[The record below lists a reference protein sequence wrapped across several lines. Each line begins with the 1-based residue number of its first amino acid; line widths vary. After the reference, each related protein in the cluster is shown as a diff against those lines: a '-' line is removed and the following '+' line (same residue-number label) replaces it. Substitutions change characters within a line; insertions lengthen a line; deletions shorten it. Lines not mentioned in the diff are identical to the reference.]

1 MVHFRVRE
9 GICYWKLCR
18 YDDTKSSGSN
28 SNPTTLNLNVRRD
41 MSTTGGTYYPTFYIM
56 VYTILNETIFLN
68 LGRRQHKQAAAP
80 TQKKKTGVQ

>member
-1 MVHFRVRE
+1 MMIPKAQDLTV
-9 GICYWKLCR
+9 
-18 YDDTKSSGSN
+18 
-28 SNPTTLNLNVRRD
+28 LNLNVRRD

>member
-56 VYTILNETIFLN
+56 VYTILNETIFLD
-68 LGRRQHKQAAAP
+68 LGRREHKQAAAP
-80 TQKKKTGVQ
+80 TNNTIK